1 MFNYKGKG
9 ISVKSFIIDTINFY
23 EEIKSG
29 DITLKMQRKSKMNL
43 SGNWLKQG

>member
-1 MFNYKGKG
+1 MLKNLKGK
-9 ISVKSFIIDTINFY
+9 VKYFY

-43 SGNWLKQG
+43 SGN